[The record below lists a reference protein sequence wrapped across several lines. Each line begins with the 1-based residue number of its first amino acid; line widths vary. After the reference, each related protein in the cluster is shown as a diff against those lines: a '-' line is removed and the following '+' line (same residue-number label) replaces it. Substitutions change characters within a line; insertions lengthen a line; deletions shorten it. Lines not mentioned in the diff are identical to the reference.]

1 MLLCR
6 KISLA
11 LPNCNYTCWREGG
24 EKGADAFSEA
34 RENWEIRKNI
44 EV

>member
-11 LPNCNYTCWREGG
+11 LLNCNYTCRRE
-24 EKGADAFSEA
+24 EKKGADAFSEA
-34 RENWEIRKNI
+34 IENWEITKNI